1 MHDTGLFEAI
11 KLTSETLIALVN
23 TIWSTIETMK
33 STPVMSRK
41 LAQKT
46 ATPLDESTNAEK
58 GGRTGTLVRGLAIL
72 EVLLGAPQPMGL
84 VEVVAA
90 TGLDQSTAHRLL
102 KTLEDERMVVRN
114 DTTRR
119 YSPSPKFLHPLPL
132 LHPLDQLRREC
143 SPVIGEIAHALRK
156 TTVLV
161 LFLDWERLVLDIA
174 QVPGSLTPY
183 YGAWLHGPLHATG
196 GGKALLM
203 SVDANRRRALLGDGK
218 LEACTPLTIVDV
230 EALDADLSVS
240 AERGYVVSRG
250 EHRVGITNVAV
261 NIKNWSGDTVG
272 CLIVTGH
279 SKEFNEE
286 TVAKVGAE
294 LKRMAELLLFQAPSL
309 EAAGRFC
316 GR

>member
-1 MHDTGLFEAI
+1 M
-11 KLTSETLIALVN
+11 KN
-23 TIWSTIETMK
+23 MK
-33 STPVMSRK
+33 SVPTTSRK

-46 ATPLDESTNAEK
+46 AASADESESVEP
-58 GGRTGTLVRGLAIL
+58 GERTGTLVRGLAIL
-72 EVLLGAPQPMGL
+72 DVLLEASQPMGL
-84 VEVVAA
+84 AEVAAA

-102 KTLEDERMVVRN
+102 KTLEEAQMAVRN

-143 SPVIGEIAHALRK
+143 SPVIGEIAHTLRK

-161 LFLDWERLVLDIA
+161 LFIGWERLVLDIA

-183 YGAWLHGPLHATG
+183 YGTWLHGPLHATG

-203 SVDANRRRALLGDGK
+203 SVDANRRRILLGDGK
-218 LEACTPLTIVDV
+218 LEACTSQTITGL
-230 EALDADLSVS
+230 EALDADLTAS

-250 EHRVGITNVAV
+250 EHRVGVTNVAA
-261 NIKNWSGDTVG
+261 NIKNWSGGTVG

-279 SKEFNEE
+279 SKEFDDD
-286 TVAKVGAE
+286 TVVKVGTE
-294 LKRMAELLLFQAPSL
+294 LKRAAELLLYQAPSL